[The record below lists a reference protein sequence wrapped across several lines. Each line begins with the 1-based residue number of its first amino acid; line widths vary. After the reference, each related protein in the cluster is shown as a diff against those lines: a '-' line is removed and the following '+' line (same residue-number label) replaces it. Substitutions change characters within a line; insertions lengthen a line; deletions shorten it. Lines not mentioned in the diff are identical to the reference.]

1 MSKVL
6 TLEQPINV
14 TAKRPE
20 WTSDEFLA
28 MVSHELRN
36 PIAAILGWA
45 DVVSTESVDPKISV
59 HAIEAI
65 KRSALQG
72 AKLINDLI
80 DFSRIRNSGLVL
92 NVQEVSV
99 LSILETAIE
108 MIKPQAKAKAINLET
123 ELAECP
129 TPIAGDAARLQQVFI
144 NLLSNAIKFTPAG
157 GRVRVRAECRNLLE
171 ITVSDTGRGISTEF
185 LPFVFDRYRQQ
196 VAETSEAGGLGLGLA
211 ITRYLV
217 EEHGGTVYA
226 HSEGSGKGAT
236 FTVCLP
242 YEQPDLQSARPSEEK
257 DSVWV

>member
-1 MSKVL
+1 MSELL

-14 TAKRPE
+14 TTKGPE

-45 DVVSTESVDPKISV
+45 DAVSAVSGDPKILA

-72 AKLINDLI
+72 AKLVNDLM
-80 DFSRIRNSGLVL
+80 DFSRIRNGGLAL
-92 NVQEVSV
+92 NVQEISV
-99 LSILETAIE
+99 VPILEAAIE
-108 MIKPQAKAKAINLET
+108 MIKPQARAKAIKLEAD
-123 ELAECP
+123 LLECP
-129 TPIAGDAARLQQVFI
+129 TPIAGDAVRLQQVFT

-157 GRVRVRAECRNLLE
+157 GRVRVRAECRNQVE
-171 ITVSDTGRGISTEF
+171 ITVSDTGRGISAEF

-196 VAETSEAGGLGLGLA
+196 VAETSESGGLGLGLA

-217 EEHGGTVYA
+217 EEHGGTIYA
-226 HSEGSGKGAT
+226 DSAGSGKGAT

-242 YEQPDLQSARPSEEK
+242 YAQPVLQSARPSEEK
-257 DSVWV
+257 ASLWV